1 MDHAEQ
7 TVSWRRH
14 AEALVILAALVLM
27 AYANSFTG
35 FARDDRPL
43 ILEDARVHS
52 VSRLHLREIL
62 GHNYAWPGFSGGLYR
77 PLTTLS
83 YLFNFAILGD
93 SNQPAGYHWVNYLL
107 HAANAFLV
115 YLLALLLVRQYWP
128 ALFAAALWAL
138 HPICTEAV
146 AYIVGRPEELAALG
160 VLAGLLL
167 YVRGARESGWRRVP
181 WLAATMAAATM
192 AVFSKEGGAMVLP
205 LAALYDFTWR
215 GRRDRS
221 RRELAAGYVCLVLP
235 VLAMLCVRAVVLR
248 HDDAMEIPFVD
259 NPISGAGYLTGRAT
273 AIAVIGRYL
282 WLLVWPR
289 TISADYSYNQIPL
302 FNWHST
308 AWQQWCA
315 VAAVAGLL
323 LLLAVCYR
331 RSRTGFFLLAFS
343 ALTLL
348 PAANLVVT
356 TGTIMAERL
365 LYLPAVGFAAAVAFG
380 IHRLGRRLGLR
391 PMAAAV
397 ALGAVGAAYGART
410 YQRNPDWQNDETLF
424 ASAAEAVP
432 HSFRP
437 HMSLAYSW
445 YTQDP
450 IFFQGERAIAQA
462 ETAAAIV
469 SGLPDS
475 RIPAAT
481 LTLLGVIYC
490 ARGDS
495 LAPKDAGGNPQ
506 LDAASGAWYRKALAV
521 DLRAVPVDRAFD
533 ENHRRRELAR
543 GTPADGI
550 AVTGLPDL
558 YAGLGRVYLRLGDP
572 QQALQA
578 FLYER
583 RLAPGTALAYLNI
596 AAAGQALNQVA
607 EAATALLE
615 AYTLDG
621 AQSTLRML
629 SETYGKIDSGGC
641 AVLRQAEGRSLNPD
655 CAILRRDLCGAY
667 RDLEQAFR
675 DAKQRDPAE
684 RFRAAGERVP
694 GCR

>member
-1 MDHAEQ
+1 
-7 TVSWRRH
+7 
-14 AEALVILAALVLM
+14 
-27 AYANSFTG
+27 
-35 FARDDRPL
+35 
-43 ILEDARVHS
+43 
-52 VSRLHLREIL
+52 
-62 GHNYAWPGFSGGLYR
+62 
-77 PLTTLS
+77 
-83 YLFNFAILGD
+83 
-93 SNQPAGYHWVNYLL
+93 
-107 HAANAFLV
+107 
-115 YLLALLLVRQYWP
+115 
-128 ALFAAALWAL
+128 
-138 HPICTEAV
+138 
-146 AYIVGRPEELAALG
+146 
-160 VLAGLLL
+160 
-167 YVRGARESGWRRVP
+167 
-181 WLAATMAAATM
+181 
-192 AVFSKEGGAMVLP
+192 
-205 LAALYDFTWR
+205 
-215 GRRDRS
+215 
-221 RRELAAGYVCLVLP
+221 
-235 VLAMLCVRAVVLR
+235 
-248 HDDAMEIPFVD
+248 
-259 NPISGAGYLTGRAT
+259 
-273 AIAVIGRYL
+273 
-282 WLLVWPR
+282 
-289 TISADYSYNQIPL
+289 
-302 FNWHST
+302 
-308 AWQQWCA
+308 
-315 VAAVAGLL
+315 
-323 LLLAVCYR
+323 
-331 RSRTGFFLLAFS
+331 
-343 ALTLL
+343 
-348 PAANLVVT
+348 
-356 TGTIMAERL
+356 
-365 LYLPAVGFAAAVAFG
+365 
-380 IHRLGRRLGLR
+380 
-391 PMAAAV
+391 MAAAV

-543 GTPADGI
+543 GTPADET

-558 YAGLGRVYLRLGDP
+558 YAS
-572 QQALQA
+572 
-578 FLYER
+578 
-583 RLAPGTALAYLNI
+583 LAPGTALAYLNI